1 MPMSLVPYLVYILL
15 FIGAALSVVAKKLT
29 IPGAL
34 LGFVVGVLTY
44 IGGGYTGI
52 AMLALFFVM
61 GSWATGRGL
70 KKKQELGFAE
80 VDKGRRTAGQV
91 FANGGVAAI
100 TGGLAWYYPSFTH
113 TLQLMMAGSLAA
125 ATADTLS
132 SELGTILG
140 RRFYNVVTF
149 RKDERGLDGVISL
162 EGTLAGATGAV
173 LIALV
178 YSIEHTWN
186 MELIWIAIAGVTGNF
201 IDSLLGA
208 TLERRR
214 FIDNNTV
221 NFMNTAAGALVCL
234 LLITAYK

>member
-1 MPMSLVPYLVYILL
+1 MSLSPYLVYILL
-15 FIGAALSVVAKKLT
+15 FTGAVLSVVAKKLT
-29 IPGAL
+29 VPGAL

-44 IGGGYTGI
+44 SGGGYAGI
-52 AMLALFFVM
+52 AMLALFFVL

-70 KKKQELGFAE
+70 KKKQELGIAE
-80 VDKGRRTAGQV
+80 ANKGRRTAGQV
-91 FANGGVAAI
+91 FANGGMASICGA
-100 TGGLAWYYPSFTH
+100 LAWYYPSLAH

-162 EGTLAGATGAV
+162 EGTLAGALGAV
-173 LIALV
+173 LIALA
-178 YSIEHTWN
+178 YSIAHTWN
-186 MELIWIAIAGVTGNF
+186 IALVWILIAGITGNF

-208 TLERRR
+208 ILERKGL
-214 FIDNNTV
+214 IGNNAV